1 LSRGFAYPGF
11 YVRVTIKDLKPEQ
24 INPLGGLPI
33 VLSFLLKH
41 ERKMTVVHGKVEKN
55 PYYEGENAVHS
66 NDLVMVSVGF
76 KRLLVEPIYS
86 RLINGA

>member
-1 LSRGFAYPGF
+1 
-11 YVRVTIKDLKPEQ
+11 
-24 INPLGGLPI
+24 
-33 VLSFLLKH
+33 
-41 ERKMTVVHGKVEKN
+41 MTVVHGKVEKN
-55 PYYEGENAVHS
+55 PYYEGENVVHS